1 MRSPCGTRRLASAL
15 LLLFLGSL
23 AMALTIRSGT
33 DPPASA
39 TMLTPSIPP
48 AFVQSSEFIK
58 GLQRELKRA
67 GHDPGEI
74 DGKIGP
80 STKQALKRF
89 QEAHGLSATGE
100 PDIPTLTK
108 LLEQSLQR

>member
-1 MRSPCGTRRLASAL
+1 MRCPRGTRPFFSAL
-15 LLLFLGSL
+15 LMLLLG
-23 AMALTIRSGT
+23 ALV
-33 DPPASA
+33 A
-39 TMLTPSIPP
+39 TPTLCPGEDRPVSSTTLTRSIPP

-67 GHDPGEI
+67 GHDPGAI
-74 DGKIGP
+74 DGKMGP

-108 LLEQSLQR
+108 LLGQNLQR

>member
-23 AMALTIRSGT
+23 AMAPTTRSGA

>member
-1 MRSPCGTRRLASAL
+1 MRPRGTRRFSSAL
-15 LLLFLGSL
+15 FMLLLGSL
-23 AMALTIRSGT
+23 AMVPTTCSGE
-33 DPPASA
+33 DRPASS
-39 TMLTPSIPP
+39 TTLVPSMPP

-74 DGKIGP
+74 DGKMGP

-89 QEAHGLSATGE
+89 QEAHRLSATGE
-100 PDIPTLTK
+100 ADILTLTK
-108 LLEQSLQR
+108 LLGQSLQR

>member
-1 MRSPCGTRRLASAL
+1 MVPTTC
-15 LLLFLGSL
+15 
-23 AMALTIRSGT
+23 SGE
-33 DPPASA
+33 DRPASS
-39 TMLTPSIPP
+39 TTLVPSMPP

-74 DGKIGP
+74 DGKMGP

-89 QEAHGLSATGE
+89 QEAHRLSATGE
-100 PDIPTLTK
+100 ADIPTLTK
-108 LLEQSLQR
+108 LLGQSLQR